1 METKNTTQKNNAGI
15 PVVPQ
20 ITVDGVS
27 IRVDNQNR
35 THVTIRGKR
44 LGHVRPV
51 KTGGFSWRAPFDGDN
66 WSTRRFDTFEDLVDA
81 ITVIAEVKQP
91 STPSSTPEPTPEPEP
106 VKPKPKREVHDV
118 DLIPSEFKYFSRKIE
133 TGKTDVETFERA
145 MELSDNVMLL
155 GPTGSGKTTLIRYY
169 CAKNKI
175 PYKRI
180 NLNGACTVE
189 DIVGHYVLINGETIW
204 IDGILTSA
212 VRHGWVLA
220 VDEINAAPS
229 EILFVLNALLDGERK
244 LILASK
250 DGEVV
255 KPHPDFRLIATA
267 NPTEQ
272 GYAGTN
278 EINEALR
285 DRFHKTLYIDYN
297 ETVENRIL
305 KDMNVSAGVRDDI
318 MKFTKY
324 VRESYAKSEILTPW
338 STRSIKNLAN
348 MMKDGDTQL
357 IVNRFRETDK
367 TVISDLLDI
376 FIHKTKSID
385 SEQHDNNDDDDEW

>member
-1 METKNTTQKNNAGI
+1 MEVKDTNSKIVNAENI
-15 PVVPQ
+15 DN
-20 ITVDGVS
+20 IAGVS
-27 IRVDNQNR
+27 ARIDKQSRV
-35 THVTIRGKR
+35 HVTISGKR
-44 LGHVRPV
+44 MGHIRAT
-51 KTGGFSWRAPFDGDN
+51 KNGYSWRAPFDGIT
-66 WSTRRFDTFEDLVDA
+66 WTTITYLTSKTLFDDIESKVDGNKE
-81 ITVIAEVKQP
+81 VAE
-91 STPSSTPEPTPEPEP
+91 EPKP
-106 VKPKPKREVHDV
+106 VKETPKYAPRTTPKPKREIHDV
-118 DLIPSEFKYFSRKIE
+118 DLIPPEFKYFSRKIE

-145 MELSDNVMLL
+145 MELQDNVLL
-155 GPTGSGKTTLIRYY
+155 IGPTGSGKTTLVRYY
-169 CAKNKI
+169 CAKNKV

-180 NLNGACTVE
+180 SLNGGCTVE
-189 DIVGHYVLINGETIW
+189 DLVGHYILMNGETIW
-204 IDGILTSA
+204 IDGILTSS
-212 VRHGWVLA
+212 VRNGWVLA

-229 EILFVLNALLDGERK
+229 EILFVLNSLLDGERI

-255 KPHPDFRLIATA
+255 KPHPDFRLVATC

-297 ETVENRIL
+297 DTVENRIL
-305 KDMNVSAGVRDDI
+305 KDMDIGTETRSDI
-318 MKFTKY
+318 MKFSRY

-338 STRSIKNLAN
+338 STRSIMNLAS

-367 TVISDLLDI
+367 TVISDLMDI
-376 FIHKTKSID
+376 FILKTKSID
-385 SEQHDNNDDDDEW
+385 NPENGEKDEDEDEW